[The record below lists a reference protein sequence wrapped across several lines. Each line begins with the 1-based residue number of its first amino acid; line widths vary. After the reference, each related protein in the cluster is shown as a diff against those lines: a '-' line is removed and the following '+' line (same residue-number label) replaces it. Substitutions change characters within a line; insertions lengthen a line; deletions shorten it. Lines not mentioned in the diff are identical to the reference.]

1 MNNVGPS
8 LIFYGR
14 YKCTGNASNEA
25 VFFDLFKE
33 LRKISF

>member
-1 MNNVGPS
+1 MNNVRPS
-8 LIFYGR
+8 LIFYEPL
-14 YKCTGNASNEA
+14 KCRENALNEA